1 MTHKITEKSV
11 EIQHLYFSRDDNYL
25 FIDFSLQILA
35 GEWITLRG
43 NNGIGKSTLLKL
55 IAGQILPESGK
66 IWTIPFSF
74 LGHKN
79 GHRPTRTVLQQLQ
92 SKRDLLGSSINI
104 NDIIE
109 VSNLN
114 KVRDFPIGK
123 LSAGQQRKIALA
135 ELFFTPEKL
144 WLLDEPLNHLD
155 NTSQRVFKDLFQQHI
170 ESGGTIV
177 QSAHNSYPDFYGVQE
192 VWLGKS
198 PQE

>member
-1 MTHKITEKSV
+1 MTQKITEKTV
-11 EIQHLYFSRDDNYL
+11 EIQHLFFSREDSYL

-35 GEWITLRG
+35 GEWIALRG

-55 IAGQILPESGK
+55 IARQIPPESGE

-79 GHRPTRTVLQQLQ
+79 GQRSTRTVLQQLR
-92 SKRDLLGSSINI
+92 SKRDLVRSTVNI

-109 VSNLN
+109 ACNLVPI
-114 KVRDFPIGK
+114 KDFIIGK

-155 NTSQRVFKDLFQQHI
+155 TTSQKVFEDLFRRHVQL
-170 ESGGTIV
+170 GGTIV
-177 QSAHNSYPDFYGVQE
+177 QSAHSSYPNSSGVQE
-192 VWLGKS
+192 IWLGTP